1 MGSPSLFMTTSCQS
15 ANVLLVFQVYATC
28 SFGGVSGQ
36 LLRHEQQSSSCL
48 CFRSRLLVFL
58 PSCRFFGLSH
68 HHLNL
73 KHQELSLEPVRN
85 IIQSRIIIILSQIF
99 SLNPSDLNNTKA
111 RYMITPIWFSKNLQL
126 VIYMIWKY
134 LEQNEQS
141 DYAAETSTFYSLF
154 YLSLF
159 P

>member
-1 MGSPSLFMTTSCQS
+1 MGSPSIFMTTSCHS
-15 ANVLLVFQVYATC
+15 ANVFLVFQVYATC

-36 LLRHEQQSSSCL
+36 LLKHEQLSSSCL

-85 IIQSRIIIILSQIF
+85 IIQSRSLFIILSQIF
-99 SLNPSDLNNTKA
+99 SLNPSGLNNTKA
-111 RYMITPIWFSKNLQL
+111 RYMITPI
-126 VIYMIWKY
+126 
-134 LEQNEQS
+134 
-141 DYAAETSTFYSLF
+141 
-154 YLSLF
+154 
-159 P
+159 

>member
-1 MGSPSLFMTTSCQS
+1 MGSPSLFITTSCQS
-15 ANVLLVFQVYATC
+15 ANVFLVFQVYATC

-36 LLRHEQQSSSCL
+36 LLKHEQQSSSCL

-58 PSCRFFGLSH
+58 PSCGFFGLSH
-68 HHLNL
+68 HHSNL

-85 IIQSRIIIILSQIF
+85 IIQSRILSQFF
-99 SLNPSDLNNTKA
+99 SFNPWGLNNTKA

-126 VIYMIWKY
+126 VI
-134 LEQNEQS
+134 
-141 DYAAETSTFYSLF
+141 STFYSLF